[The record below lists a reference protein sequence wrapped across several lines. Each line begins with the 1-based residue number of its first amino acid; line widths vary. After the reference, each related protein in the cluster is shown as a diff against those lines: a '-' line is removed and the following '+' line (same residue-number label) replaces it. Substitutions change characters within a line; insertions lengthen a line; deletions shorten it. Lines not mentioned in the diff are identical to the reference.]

1 LIGELVQQAL
11 LLFFASL
18 SAFGLDQ
25 RYLAASSIELIKI
38 QSVNI
43 YFLNSPFTT
52 MVWIQH

>member
-43 YFLNSPFTT
+43 FF
-52 MVWIQH
+52 